1 MLVTQICFSVNC
13 LFSYPFPCFCTLFWR
28 KFLHISNDNSLLIF
42 QLVTSFPPKHCLSV
56 LSIDFV
62 CDTFTLM
69 KKKNC
74 FVKAVFFSLSHSLP
88 SFLFLSVFSFSHLV
102 NKFSSILRVYVESLT
117 FSSNI
122 LFTYTDNS
130 CIHLGMVFIY
140 SVHKGPSALTFSLW
154 STILSGFLNESVH
167 YS

>member
-1 MLVTQICFSVNC
+1 MLVTLICFSVNC
-13 LFSYPFPCFCTLFWR
+13 LFSYPFPCFCTMFWR
-28 KFLHISNDNSLLIF
+28 KFLHVSSDNSWSFNLWLLFPQSTVYLYYLLI
-42 QLVTSFPPKHCLSV
+42 
-56 LSIDFV
+56 FV

-69 KKKNC
+69 KKKTVLSKLSC
-74 FVKAVFFSLSHSLP
+74 SHSLP

-102 NKFSSILRVYVESLT
+102 NKFSSILRVYIESLT

-140 SVHKGPSALTFSLW
+140 SVHKGPSTLTFSLW

-167 YS
+167 YSWN